1 MIFLDEKKFNL
12 DGPTDFSGYWCD
24 LRREP
29 KYFSTRNFCG
39 GPLMVWLGFCA
50 TGKLNL
56 AFTSCKMKSSEYI
69 DLLKFC
75 LIPFKNKY
83 RCKKF
88 VFQQDNTSIHTSNE
102 TKAWF
107 EAVVACSQSRFESL

>member
-1 MIFLDEKKFNL
+1 MDKKKFNL
-12 DGPTDFSGYWCD
+12 DGPNGFSGYWRD

-29 KYFSTRNFCG
+29 KYFLTRNFG
-39 GPLMVWLGFCA
+39 GGSLMIWLEICA

-69 DLLKFC
+69 DMLKLC

-83 RCKKF
+83 
-88 VFQQDNTSIHTSNE
+88 
-102 TKAWF
+102 
-107 EAVVACSQSRFESL
+107 